1 MTSSRECNSFTFVW
15 RHSAVEIGFSRQAY
29 AVNETTGA
37 VEICVTL
44 SGNTATTIR
53 VSLDTV
59 DETATGNVICD
70 SPCVISSVYYWL
82 LLFVVDDDYLPPT
95 EDLVF
100 LGNGPQEMCTTL
112 DILNDDHLEETET
125 FRVFIQTNV
134 SRGVTLNP
142 ESTQVFIMG
151 PEGSHC
157 VNKLSSC
164 C

>member
-59 DETATGNVICD
+59 DETATGKALCHF
-70 SPCVISSVYYWL
+70 SVYYWL
-82 LLFVVDDDYLPPT
+82 LRYYVVDDDYLPPT

-100 LGNGPQEMCTTL
+100 LGEGPQEMCTTL